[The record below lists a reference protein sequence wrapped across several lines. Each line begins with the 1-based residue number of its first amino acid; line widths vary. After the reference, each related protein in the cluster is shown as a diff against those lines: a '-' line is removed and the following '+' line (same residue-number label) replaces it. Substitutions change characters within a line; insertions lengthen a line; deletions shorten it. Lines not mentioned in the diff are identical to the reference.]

1 MILFF
6 SVFFTVY
13 AAVNY
18 YIFIRGW
25 QSLAALPHLRIIYL
39 IVFLLVSLSFILS
52 KLLQNYLPAAL
63 YSIMQWIGSFWF
75 AYMLYFIL
83 FIVFFDILKLLNN
96 YLTYFPS
103 SISIN
108 YKQWKFG
115 LFIFVI
121 LVTSVIVFTG
131 YINTR
136 IVNIKNLELTLRKGS
151 SPINKLNIVSFADI
165 HLTPMNNEELLSI
178 IIDKANSLNPD
189 IVLIPGDFA
198 DEKTEWLETN
208 GIGKSFLRLNPK
220 YGVFASTGNHEFI
233 VGINN
238 IPKFITDH
246 NIRLL
251 RDENILVDGSFYL
264 AARDDY
270 SKKQF
275 TGEERKPLSLILNNR
290 KEDYPVI
297 LMDHTPFKL
306 DEAEKNNIDLQL
318 SGHTHHAQLWPLNF
332 LTGLIYEKDW
342 GYLKKGNTQ
351 YYITCG
357 VGTWGPP
364 VRTGSK
370 TEIVNIKIKFQ

>member
-251 RDENILVDGSFYL
+251 RDENILIDGSFYL